1 MHAENREGVNALSH
15 VSETKAKGINQF
27 RAIMSR
33 DPDTADGFHAMCCK
47 RSTEER
53 SMGDL
58 HFLPRAIGMEI
69 VEQVSSDRGLGW
81 PATSILLVQN
91 PKW

>member
-1 MHAENREGVNALSH
+1 
-15 VSETKAKGINQF
+15 
-27 RAIMSR
+27 
-33 DPDTADGFHAMCCK
+33 
-47 RSTEER
+47 
-53 SMGDL
+53 MGDL